1 MEEIMSLLLDHKEPC
16 LHQMERTRHHLHGWT
31 LTCFSERLG
40 LWVVPLGKKVCFT
53 CGKKCVGI
61 FGDYRVWHKQ
71 RWLVSI
77 KICPSLFWACRWFY
91 FPASLRPRCGLVTK
105 LSPLKFDWKW
115 CPSLPGLA
123 HKTFHSGFSTLLLIS
138 LVGCRQL
145 WDLKGWQCH
154 KMQRTWVPKWL
165 NGGKQPHWL
174 EYMFRNIN

>member
-123 HKTFHSGFSTLLLIS
+123 HKTFHSGFSTLFLIS

-165 NGGKQPHWL
+165 SAGNSPTDLNTCSGT
-174 EYMFRNIN
+174 